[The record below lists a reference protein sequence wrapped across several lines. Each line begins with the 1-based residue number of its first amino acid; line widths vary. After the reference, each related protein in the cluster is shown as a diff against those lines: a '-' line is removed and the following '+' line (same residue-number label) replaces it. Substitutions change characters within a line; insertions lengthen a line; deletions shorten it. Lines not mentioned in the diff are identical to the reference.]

1 MLKLGRN
8 DVLHIQTFTDQFV
21 IDTYPYSFLTLCFTM
36 ATFFVDWA
44 LWEKMT
50 FVSRLAMAHV
60 YQY

>member
-8 DVLHIQTFTDQFV
+8 DVLHIQRFTDEFV
-21 IDTYPYSFLTLCFTM
+21 IDAYPYGFLALCFTM

-50 FVSRLAMAHV
+50 FVSWLTIAHF
-60 YQY
+60 Y